1 MTEHGAVRSEVAA
14 LVERGRVTAEEVH
27 ALRCTYSE
35 WVKLVPAMTDEAFTV
50 RVEQALRN
58 PQGEPFEAVY
68 APELLRRFRGHER
81 AAKSFAESLDN
92 VREAL
97 GQEQTHHLVMADDVE
112 ELVKAVEL
120 CASDGGCRA
129 MTVLRRLR
137 DR

>member
-1 MTEHGAVRSEVAA
+1 MSERPEVAA
-14 LVERGRVTAEEVH
+14 LVERGSVTGDEIL
-27 ALRCTYSE
+27 ALGCTYSE
-35 WVKLVPAMTDEAFTV
+35 WVKLVPAMTDEAFTA

-58 PQGEPFEAVY
+58 PQGEPFQAVY
-68 APELLRRFRGHER
+68 APELLRRFRGAAR

-92 VREAL
+92 VREAM

-129 MTVLRRLR
+129 MTVLTKLQQR
-137 DR
+137 DA

>member
-1 MTEHGAVRSEVAA
+1 MTAIRPEVTA
-14 LVERGRVTAEEVH
+14 LVERGRVTAEEIH
-27 ALRCTYSE
+27 ELRCTYSE
-35 WVKLVPAMTDEAFTV
+35 WVTLVPAMTDEAFTA

-58 PQGEPFEAVY
+58 PQGEPFQSVY
-68 APELLRRFRGHER
+68 APELLRRFKGYER

-97 GQEQTHHLVMADDVE
+97 GQEQTHHLVMAGDVE

-129 MTVLRRLR
+129 MTVLTKLR
-137 DR
+137 QRDA